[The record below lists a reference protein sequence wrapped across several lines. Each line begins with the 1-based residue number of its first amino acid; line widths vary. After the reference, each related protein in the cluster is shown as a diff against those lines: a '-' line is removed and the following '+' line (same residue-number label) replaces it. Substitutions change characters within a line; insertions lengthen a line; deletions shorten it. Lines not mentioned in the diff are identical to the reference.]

1 MYYYF
6 LVNWTMYYNFHKNN
20 ALHRQTIESH
30 GWWHLGK
37 SMIIGS
43 LETKSLAR
51 TCLDTFDFITLE
63 ICKFLK
69 TLVIIFS
76 KTKDKNKASLR
87 TVLDLLWPVASQKY
101 RVKVVYN
108 FFKIKNRKKINNA
121 PGLVIPRIILGEYI
135 YFYFSN

>member
-1 MYYYF
+1 
-6 LVNWTMYYNFHKNN
+6 MYYNFHKNN

-51 TCLDTFDFITLE
+51 ACLDTFDFITLE

-76 KTKDKNKASLR
+76 KKIRIRHPLEQFWIYC
-87 TVLDLLWPVASQKY
+87 DLWHHKST
-101 RVKVVYN
+101 
-108 FFKIKNRKKINNA
+108 
-121 PGLVIPRIILGEYI
+121 E
-135 YFYFSN
+135 

>member
-6 LVNWTMYYNFHKNN
+6 LVNLTMYYNFHKNN

-63 ICKFLK
+63 ICNLLK
-69 TLVIIFS
+69 TMVIIFS

-87 TVLDLLWPVASQKY
+87 TVLDLL
-101 RVKVVYN
+101 
-108 FFKIKNRKKINNA
+108 
-121 PGLVIPRIILGEYI
+121 
-135 YFYFSN
+135 